1 MPIQCHIA
9 DPSSGLSGR
18 VKTDGQGAGAVVY
31 THPAQLYTRQV
42 KFFESTVEGTN
53 MAVDAS
59 FGGTPE
65 RVHNGGE
72 NALWSGSTIVGA
84 AADFGNGDH
93 PNTVYGGINAIEW
106 IPTTVGS
113 IIQFNKG
120 STLDLSGY
128 TAITMYIY
136 VDRRWGTNDNVTF
149 YAWDLAGGALIG
161 NAVNLSDY
169 FDPTNFDVYQKLSI
183 PLADMGLEA
192 STIQYLRMELTAVS
206 GGAPEIYIDDI
217 FIEETGGRTYDL
229 GLTEGSIFEMD
240 QFRIQATNNI
250 AGTNLE
256 YEKFMGLTLATG
268 LVYSRVRL
276 GEVAFSASLRSL
288 EDLAFGGLH
297 ITNTITDGTNTS
309 LIFEQDLN
317 YPITLDKLTDS
328 LRIDISEDL
337 SSLLT
342 LRAYAY
348 GREYTPEFL

>member
-1 MPIQCHIA
+1 MPIQCHLA
-9 DPSSGLSGR
+9 DPSTGLSGR

-31 THPAQLYTRQV
+31 THPAQPYTRQV
-42 KFFESTVEGTN
+42 KFFENDEEGTDL
-53 MAVDAS
+53 AVNAS
-59 FGGTPE
+59 FGGTPDG
-65 RVHNGGE
+65 VHNGTDS
-72 NALWSGSTIVGA
+72 ALWTGSTIVGA
-84 AADFGNGDH
+84 AADFANADH
-93 PNTVYGGINAIEW
+93 PQAGTNAVEW

-128 TAITMYIY
+128 TTITMYIY
-136 VDRRWGTNDNVTF
+136 VDRRWGGSDNVTF
-149 YAWDLAGGALIG
+149 YAWDLAGGTLIG
-161 NAVNLSDY
+161 NTVNLSDY

-183 PLADMGLEA
+183 PLADMGIDA
-192 STIQYLRMELTAVS
+192 STIQYLRMELTATS
-206 GGAPEIYIDDI
+206 AGAPEIYIDT
-217 FIEETGGRTYDL
+217 FQIEETGGRTYKI
-229 GLTEGSIFEMD
+229 GLTEGTIFEMD
-240 QFRIQATNNI
+240 QFRIQATAVL

-256 YEKFMGLTLATG
+256 YEKLMGLTLTNG

-276 GEVAFSASLRSL
+276 GKVAFSANLKSL

-317 YPITLDKLTDS
+317 YPITLDKLTDTLNIS
-328 LRIDISEDL
+328 ISEDL